1 MRFEISREALL
12 KPLQLVA
19 GVVEK
24 RQALPVLS
32 NVLLVAEKNRLSLTG
47 TDLEVELSASIAL
60 EGDCQSGAIT
70 VPGRKLMDICKSLP
84 EQSLIELKVKE
95 TRVEVRSG
103 RSRFVLSSLPASDF
117 PNIKDIGDSTRVI
130 LKQLDLK
137 KAIERTS
144 FAMAQQDVRYYLNG
158 MLIEIKSQ
166 SVRTVSTDGHRLA
179 TCVVS
184 AQESVLS
191 PIQIIVPRK
200 GILEI
205 SKLVSDPNDQVI
217 LDISQNHIRVTV
229 GDYVFTSKLVDGK
242 FPDYERVIPKNGTR
256 VLLGNRQA
264 LKQVFHRT
272 AILSNEKYR
281 RVRLLI
287 EGNTLQVIANN
298 PEQEQAEESV
308 GVEYQSDPMEVSF
321 NVGYLQDVLSVLD
334 SQEVRVTL
342 SDALSPALVEA
353 GDTNEALYVVM
364 PMRV

>member
-24 RQALPVLS
+24 RQTLPVLS
-32 NVLLVAEKNRLSLTG
+32 NVLFIAEKNRLSLTG

-70 VPGRKLMDICKSLP
+70 VPGKKLMDICKSLP

-95 TRVEVRSG
+95 ARVEVRSG

-158 MLIEIKSQ
+158 MLMEIKNQ

-184 AQESVLS
+184 AQENVLS

-205 SKLVSDPNDQVI
+205 SKLVSDPNDQVV
-217 LDISQNHIRVTV
+217 LDISENHIRVTV

-353 GDTNEALYVVM
+353 GDTSEALYVVM